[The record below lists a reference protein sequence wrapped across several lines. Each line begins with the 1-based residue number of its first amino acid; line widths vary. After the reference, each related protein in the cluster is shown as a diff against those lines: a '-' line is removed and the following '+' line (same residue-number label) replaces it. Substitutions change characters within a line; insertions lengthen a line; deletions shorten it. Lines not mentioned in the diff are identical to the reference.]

1 MRTCRTVSWWAASF
15 PLVLLVLGHPV
26 AAQQPCTDWSIA
38 DVIGIPPSSA
48 SALGTR
54 GSRAPSLA
62 HSPEGFFAFMPQ
74 GWFGQT
80 TFMSADGDVWANRGE
95 APLID
100 RVQWGLGRF
109 VGGTVSSLV
118 AFVADSPDGLSWGF
132 AQTPIAAE
140 PGASVPAS
148 WTGKEFFLVAEDTQG
163 DAFVFSDQT
172 PFQTTSLPSTGLDY
186 VAASGNAFVVAGRSG
201 LAVGPTL
208 HRLEEVQLPVPTE
221 IRDVVWGA
229 GTFAAVGATTD
240 ASDRS
245 VILTSQDGS
254 SWRVAADWAG
264 ERPGDILFT
273 GTTFVALGQGTRL
286 TTSSDGLTWT
296 LQRLQITNLPP
307 AVTQV
312 RLGPGA
318 WDGRNLVTAARTDA
332 GTFFV
337 RTRCDSLGP
346 TLVLPSAAH
355 LDGIGGSH
363 WRTDLVLHNPDWRE
377 TQVRIELLER
387 DRANP
392 DPQFRFV
399 VLPGGSSLR
408 VEDVVGRSFGVSGAA
423 TLRITPTATTI
434 TASARTYNDSGS
446 GSYGQLIEGIAE
458 TDAIPAGRT
467 ARLIGLA
474 ESGRD
479 DTGFR
484 TNLGLV
490 SVSGEP
496 MEVEVELRNADGT
509 TLGTLA
515 VELAP
520 WESVQ
525 LDRVFASLT
534 PNPVEAGLALVRTA
548 TPTGRFFA
556 YASVIDN
563 RTHDP
568 QYVPAR

>member
-1 MRTCRTVSWWAASF
+1 V
-15 PLVLLVLGHPV
+15 
-26 AAQQPCTDWSIA
+26 
-38 DVIGIPPSSA
+38 
-48 SALGTR
+48 
-54 GSRAPSLA
+54 
-62 HSPEGFFAFMPQ
+62 
-74 GWFGQT
+74 
-80 TFMSADGDVWANRGE
+80 
-95 APLID
+95 
-100 RVQWGLGRF
+100 
-109 VGGTVSSLV
+109 
-118 AFVADSPDGLSWGF
+118 
-132 AQTPIAAE
+132 
-140 PGASVPAS
+140 
-148 WTGKEFFLVAEDTQG
+148 
-163 DAFVFSDQT
+163 
-172 PFQTTSLPSTGLDY
+172 TSLLR
-186 VAASGNAFVVAGRSG
+186 A
-201 LAVGPTL
+201 
-208 HRLEEVQLPVPTE
+208 
-221 IRDVVWGA
+221 
-229 GTFAAVGATTD
+229 
-240 ASDRS
+240 
-245 VILTSQDGS
+245 
-254 SWRVAADWAG
+254 
-264 ERPGDILFT
+264 
-273 GTTFVALGQGTRL
+273 
-286 TTSSDGLTWT
+286 
-296 LQRLQITNLPP
+296 
-307 AVTQV
+307 
-312 RLGPGA
+312 
-318 WDGRNLVTAARTDA
+318 
-332 GTFFV
+332 
-337 RTRCDSLGP
+337 RCDSLGP

-458 TDAIPAGRT
+458 ADAIPAGRT

-496 MEVEVELRNADGT
+496 MEVEVELRDGSGAG
-509 TLGTLA
+509 LGTRLVA
-515 VELAP
+515 MEP

-525 LDRVFASLT
+525 LDRVFTAMT
-534 PNPVEAGLALVRTA
+534 TVPIEAGLALVRTA
-548 TPTGRFFA
+548 TPAGRFFA

>member
-1 MRTCRTVSWWAASF
+1 MATAQTPCSDWQVEFTDHRPGQPMSAHAMATRGRRTLSVAHGPDGFRAF
-15 PLVLLVLGHPV
+15 LPV
-26 AAQQPCTDWSIA
+26 AD
-38 DVIGIPPSSA
+38 D
-48 SALGTR
+48 
-54 GSRAPSLA
+54 
-62 HSPEGFFAFMPQ
+62 
-74 GWFGQT
+74 GQYV
-80 TFMSADGDVWANRGE
+80 MS
-95 APLID
+95 
-100 RVQWGLGRF
+100 
-109 VGGTVSSLV
+109 
-118 AFVADSPDGLSWGF
+118 SPDGKTWSHLGPAPLLDDASWGATLF
-132 AQTPIAAE
+132 AGSTLQSFWLVVATSPDGRTWDQRPIADLE
-140 PGASVPAS
+140 YSSG
-148 WTGKEFFLVAEDTQG
+148 
-163 DAFVFSDQT
+163 
-172 PFQTTSLPSTGLDY
+172 DY
-186 VAASGNAFVVAGRSG
+186 VPLQWIGREFVVLTGQGAASSLDDWQFHQYDGSGYARDVAFDGEDYVIIGEYSVSH
-201 LAVGPTL
+201 GPTL
-208 HRLEEVQLPVPTE
+208 DQLVTQAFPNSRNPTAIEFGNERFAGLAEIWPSAGAILSSANGIEWTVTHEAEGRLLGLLYTGSNF
-221 IRDVVWGA
+221 VVG
-229 GTFAAVGATTD
+229 GSEG
-240 ASDRS
+240 S
-245 VILTSQDGS
+245 IL
-254 SWRVAADWAG
+254 
-264 ERPGDILFT
+264 
-273 GTTFVALGQGTRL
+273 
-286 TTSSDGLTWT
+286 TSSDGQAWRESHLGMAG
-296 LQRLQITNLPP
+296 LPAGQELCAMWP
-307 AVTQV
+307 A
-312 RLGPGA
+312 A
-318 WDGRNLVTAARTDA
+318 WDGRFLVGLATTSRRCGEAPRVTSLLRA
-332 GTFFV
+332 
-337 RTRCDSLGP
+337 RCDSLGP

-458 TDAIPAGRT
+458 ADAIPAGRT

-496 MEVEVELRNADGT
+496 MEVEVELRDGSGAG
-509 TLGTLA
+509 LGTRLVA
-515 VELAP
+515 MEP

-525 LDRVFASLT
+525 LDRVFTAMT
-534 PNPVEAGLALVRTA
+534 TVPIEAGLALVRTA
-548 TPTGRFFA
+548 TPAGRFFA